1 MISKPQGFALL
12 EVLISFVLLIVGVI
26 GLIKLQIFI
35 DKKSEYATNSIQAL
49 YAAES
54 KLEFFRTRSSDGAD
68 GTFVF
73 DEIQSQEVP
82 ELINNYHVSWV
93 VTDTLP
99 MIISGASVSTLKEIN
114 IKAEWSDRWNE
125 TQEVTLQTMI
135 SRFSEFD

>member
-1 MISKPQGFALL
+1 MISKPKGFTLL

-35 DKKSEYATNSIQAL
+35 DKKSAYAANSIQAL

-68 GTFVF
+68 GTLLF
-73 DEIQSQEVP
+73 DEIQSQTVP
-82 ELINNYHVSWV
+82 ELMNNYQVSWV
-93 VTDTLP
+93 VTGTLP
-99 MIISGASVSTLKEIN
+99 IIISGASVSTLKEIN
-114 IKAEWSDRWNE
+114 IKAEWSDRWNK